1 MRMKSHFLP
10 KGIICLTAAAALYA
24 IASSVL
30 KTDLTGLGAA
40 FGLLALSALWV
51 GGHTGFKLPTGGGQI
66 PLFYLNIFIALL
78 LFDNQAV
85 VLMAALAAFY
95 SSIRQHRS
103 ALLILF
109 NSLLPALSTFVIY
122 QALHFYSDSPAN
134 ITYSSNLFL
143 TLGLMSLIQAVA
155 HTITVRVTQAFDHD
169 RQAAGSSA
177 VNVFLHT
184 CLAYFALAT
193 LAGLLVKVT
202 FTLELPTL
210 TAIAITG
217 AGAFLLFLLLVFRD
231 TRQSKAGF
239 EPVDFKLVTAT
250 ATEPTAPKAQ
260 VVARA
265 QVEAEAPVETEAFL
279 PITLPVMPSPPAAV
293 SPQVDEVFRQAFEQ
307 APIAAALITAK
318 GQCLFVNRPL
328 RELLGYT
335 AEEFDSS
342 SIQRFLHPEEVSEFQ
357 VIMSQIVKG
366 ETGSSHFEK
375 RLLSK
380 DGQEVRVSCHL
391 ANVQAGHPHANHLLI
406 QIQDIT
412 KRKESEE
419 ALLRNAFRDSLTGLP
434 NRALFVDHLKLAINR
449 TQRLEGHIY
458 TVLFIDLDRFKL
470 INDSLG
476 HMVGDQLLITIAR
489 KLEQCLRP
497 GDTIARVGGDEFT
510 VLLEDLTDESE
521 AISIANR
528 IQKDLSTPFLI
539 DGREVFTTVSIGVA
553 PSSPGYDDPSAI
565 LRDAD
570 TAMYRAKVLGKNRY
584 EIFDKAMHE
593 VAVDLLQMETDLR
606 HALARREFFIQY
618 QPIVSLDNF
627 SLRGFEALVRWRHPE
642 RGLISPLDFIPVAE
656 DTGQILG
663 IGYWVLSEACRQ
675 MNQWQSQFHIEK
687 PLFISVNLSGRQFT
701 QPDLVDQIKSVLTET
716 GINPRCLKLEI
727 TESMVMENV
736 ETTTKMLYQLRDL
749 GVQLSIDDFG
759 TGYSSLS
766 YLHRFP
772 IDTLKI
778 DRSFVI
784 KMIDNNE
791 NIEIVRTII
800 ILAQNLGMDV
810 IAEGVETKEQLSRLR
825 ELKCENGQGYY
836 FSKPL
841 EKTEAENLLSDVC
854 TEEKARDVTK
864 ETKAAP
870 VVNTR
875 VKSIKISP
883 IAYL

>member
-1 MRMKSHFLP
+1 MKIKSHILP
-10 KGIICLTAAAALYA
+10 KVFIFLIAVVALFL
-24 IASSVL
+24 IALSFL
-30 KTDLTGLGAA
+30 KTGFTSLDVS
-40 FGLLALSALWV
+40 FGLLAFSSLWI
-51 GGHTGFKLPTGGGQI
+51 GGHAGLKLPGNSGYI
-66 PLFYLNIFIALL
+66 SLFYLNVFIALL
-78 LFDNQAV
+78 LFDHEAV
-85 VLMAALAAFY
+85 VLMVALAAFY
-95 SSIRQHRS
+95 SSIRQHKS
-103 ALLILF
+103 ASLTIF
-109 NSLLPALSTFVIY
+109 NSLFPVIPTFIIY
-122 QALHFYSDSPAN
+122 QALHFYFDSNAN
-134 ITYSSNLFL
+134 ILLSYNLL
-143 TLGLMSLIQAVA
+143 ISLSFICITQSISHA
-155 HTITVRVTQAFDHD
+155 ITVRVNEALDEQPARRFSIGAFL
-169 RQAAGSSA
+169 Q
-177 VNVFLHT
+177 T
-184 CLAYFALAT
+184 CMAYFALAAI
-193 LAGLLVKVT
+193 AGFLVKLTTT
-202 FTLELPTL
+202 FELPTL
-210 TAIAITG
+210 MAMAAICS
-217 AGAFLLFLLLVFRD
+217 GAFLIYLLLVFRD
-231 TRQSKAGF
+231 ARQAKA
-239 EPVDFKLVTAT
+239 E
-250 ATEPTAPKAQ
+250 TEIV
-260 VVARA
+260 VVAEPQA
-265 QVEAEAPVETEAFL
+265 ETKLETKVEAKLETQTETEIKVAPLVKHKAEPPVEILERRVASA
-279 PITLPVMPSPPAAV
+279 VMPER
-293 SPQVDEVFRQAFEQ
+293 DGVFRQAFEY
-307 APIAAALITAK
+307 ASIPAALITTK
-318 GQCLFVNRPL
+318 GECLHVNRPL

-335 AEEFDSS
+335 VEEFKSF
-342 SIQRFLHPEEVSEFQ
+342 SIQTFLHPDDVSEFQ
-357 VIMSQIVKG
+357 FSLSQLAKG
-366 ETGSSHFEK
+366 ETNSSQFEK
-375 RLLSK
+375 RLMNYN
-380 DGQEVRVSCHL
+380 GHEVWALCCVAS
-391 ANVQAGHPHANHLLI
+391 VQAEDSNGNQLLI
-406 QIQDIT
+406 QVQDIT

-419 ALLRNAFRDSLTGLP
+419 ALLRNAFHDALTGLP
-434 NRALFVDHLKLAINR
+434 NRALFIDHLKLAINR

-476 HMVGDQLLITIAR
+476 HLVGDQLLINIAR
-489 KLEQCLRP
+489 TLEQCLRP

-510 VLLEDLTDESE
+510 VLLEDLYDESE

-528 IQKDLSTPFLI
+528 IQKDLSTPFMI

-553 PSSPGYDDPSAI
+553 PSSPGYENPSDI

-570 TAMYRAKVLGKNRY
+570 TAMYRAKLMGKNRY

-593 VAVDLLQMETDLR
+593 VAIDLLQMETDLR
-606 HALARREFFIQY
+606 HALERREFFIQY

-656 DTGQILG
+656 DTGQILA

-675 MNQWQSQFHIEK
+675 MNSWQSQYGIEK
-687 PLFISVNLSGRQFT
+687 PLFISVNLSGKQFT
-701 QPDLVDQIKSVLTET
+701 QPDLVEQIKNVLLET

-736 ETTTKMLYQLRDL
+736 ETTTTMLYQLRDL

-810 IAEGVETKEQLSRLR
+810 IAEGVETKEQLTRLR

-841 EKTEAENLLSDVC
+841 EAEDAENLLADVC
-854 TEEKARDVTK
+854 TEGKARENLK
-864 ETKAAP
+864 ESKADP